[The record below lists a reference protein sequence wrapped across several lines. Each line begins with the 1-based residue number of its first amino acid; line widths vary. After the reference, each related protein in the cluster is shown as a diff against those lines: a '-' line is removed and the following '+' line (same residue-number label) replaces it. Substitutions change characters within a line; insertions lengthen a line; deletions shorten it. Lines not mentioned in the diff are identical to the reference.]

1 MPEPTRRRTR
11 SDSMLHT
18 GLSSAKERRIR
29 AAQQKLH
36 DEKTKASV
44 GFTETGEGLLAWI
57 DKERANVIED
67 LAKLP
72 FSIES
77 SEENVKSELRAFQM
91 HLNFLTRFKTHTKN
105 QLRIKERADEKA
117 RKAAAKAA
125 AEEGEDDV

>member
-1 MPEPTRRRTR
+1 MLEPKQRRTR

-36 DEKTKASV
+36 DSKTQKSLD
-44 GFTETGEGLLAWI
+44 FTEGGKGLLEWI

-72 FSIES
+72 FGIDTEDKHI
-77 SEENVKSELRAFQM
+77 KSELRAFQM

-105 QLRIKERADEKA
+105 QLRIKDRADEKA
-117 RKAAAKAA
+117 RKD
-125 AEEGEDDV
+125 AEKLNEGEDDV